1 MILLAIN
8 TKLHFQYR
16 LTEKDNPFHLVFNPF
31 HVPCPLQLSGFTLSF
46 CAPCKAHATSS
57 FIPCKTHATSSFLC
71 KTHATSSFLCKTH
84 ATSMQNPRKKSC
96 DSRTSTFVNFS
107 DLNISLT
114 VLYDKNMYLAI
125 RVHSI

>member
-1 MILLAIN
+1 MIILAIN

-16 LTEKDNPFHLVFNPF
+16 LIEKDNPFHAGLKSFPCSLSATVEWFYVFF
-31 HVPCPLQLSGFTLSF
+31 QCSMQ
-46 CAPCKAHATSS
+46 SS
-57 FIPCKTHATSSFLC
+57 RYFL
-71 KTHATSSFLCKTH
+71 FLCKTH

-96 DSRTSTFVNFS
+96 DSQTSTFVNFS

-125 RVHSI
+125 RVLVYKFCLAVPLNELKVSKSFP